1 MRSALALSLCL
12 ASAAALAQGP
22 AGAERWNQVDLAAQA
37 SREVQN
43 DVVHATLF
51 VEANDVSAANVAAQ
65 LNRAIA
71 EALKVAAE
79 AKTVQARTGANAT
92 YPVYDRNQKL
102 AGWRGRAELR
112 LESKDFPATA
122 QLIGRLQPPLQLAQ
136 VSFAVSP
143 ELRRRTE
150 DELIV
155 EAVAAFRARA
165 EVAARALGGRSY
177 RIRRVALDTQ
187 GTFPSP
193 RPYGRLAPA
202 AADAAPPPPLEGG
215 TAVVTVGA
223 SGTIE
228 VE

>member
-1 MRSALALSLCL
+1 MRTLLALLLTL
-12 ASAAALAQGP
+12 APAIAFAQGA
-22 AGAERWNQVDLAAQA
+22 AGADRWNQVDLAAQA

-51 VEANDVSAANVAAQ
+51 VEANDANPANVAAQ
-65 LNRAIA
+65 LNRALG
-71 EALKVAAE
+71 EALKITAE
-79 AKTVQARTGANAT
+79 APAARARTGANTT

-102 AGWRGRAELR
+102 VGWRGRAELR
-112 LESKDFPATA
+112 LESKDFGAAA
-122 QLIGRLQPPLQLAQ
+122 QLIGRLQPSLQLAHLT
-136 VSFAVSP
+136 FAVSP

-177 RIRRVALDTQ
+177 RIRRVALDAQ
-187 GTFPSP
+187 GAFPPP
-193 RPYGRLAPA
+193 RPYGRIAPA
-202 AADAAPPPPLEGG
+202 AAEAAPPPLEGG
-215 TAVVTVGA
+215 TTVVTVGA